1 MEYIQ
6 PMDILYFIAIPFI
19 LWFGLGIIATVLGF
33 LVIIFTS
40 RLAGYCEARA
50 DRVIHGDDYA
60 ERKHEQLEQEFERTS
75 DEWPISRWISGC
87 ITSVIHWPAWTW
99 AVAEIASENTDII
112 VHSIKRLKKYAN

>member
-6 PMDILYFIAIPFI
+6 PMDILYFMAIPFI
-19 LWFGLGIIATVLGF
+19 VWFGLGIIAMVVGF
-33 LVIIFTS
+33 ITIILTG

-50 DRVIHGDDYA
+50 DRAIYGDEYA
-60 ERKHEQLEQEFERTS
+60 EHKHERLELEIERAS

-87 ITSVIHWPAWTW
+87 ITSVIYWPSWIS

-112 VHSIKRLKKYAN
+112 MHSIKRLKKYAE